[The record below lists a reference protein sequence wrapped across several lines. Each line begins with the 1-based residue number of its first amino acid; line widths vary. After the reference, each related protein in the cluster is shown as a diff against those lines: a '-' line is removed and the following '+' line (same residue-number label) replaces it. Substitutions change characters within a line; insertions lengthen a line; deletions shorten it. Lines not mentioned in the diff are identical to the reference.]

1 MSHFSCRKEPQ
12 VFHFF
17 DYDFYKE
24 TMAYTG
30 FRSKSPIHTESFH
43 KRGSM
48 HIVAKPIKLDWLN
61 FRKMSIST
69 TDIDCMWKKAYILR
83 ENHYHL
89 KKKKKKVIIPLKW
102 PLTRYPF
109 IQGIFS
115 FQDWTANMLR
125 IQFNPWDLIVIF
137 FFFNTKR
144 GVSAYISKKT
154 CISKKSRWDHKLR

>member
-1 MSHFSCRKEPQ
+1 MIMMSHFSCRKEPQ

-89 KKKKKKVIIPLKW
+89 KKKKKKKRLS
-102 PLTRYPF
+102 R
-109 IQGIFS
+109 QGC
-115 FQDWTANMLR
+115 QK
-125 IQFNPWDLIVIF
+125 Q
-137 FFFNTKR
+137 
-144 GVSAYISKKT
+144 G
-154 CISKKSRWDHKLR
+154 KSEKLSQARET